1 MIYILINWFYICVTS
16 YILGSFLTR
25 KFQKLMH
32 YEKLTSVST
41 YIMTGIAVATVY
53 AGYFSAFAGVSL
65 AANVI
70 LILACAL
77 ILIFDRK
84 VLFQELKRQ
93 WGEQNV
99 LWLVI
104 YALIALVI
112 AYFCAGSNFV
122 YDSGLYH
129 AQSIRMVEDYGV
141 IKGIANVHERFGYNS
156 SYFCLAALYSM
167 KDIFGQSMHAVHGL
181 IATVL
186 CCASV
191 SGIVRRRGWQTVT
204 SRVCRLAP
212 ILYTIIIATEI
223 VSPATDYIT
232 VYFVMWIVIS
242 WADLIEDGEKKIAPY
257 AFLCIMAAFLVSLKL
272 TAACMALLVLYP
284 AYHLIKEKK
293 WKEIGICL
301 GLGILVAAPYFVR
314 NFFISGW
321 LIYPFEA
328 IDLFHVDW
336 KLPVETV
343 IGDAMDV
350 KVYARYLYDR
360 AAIDQTIFEWFP
372 TWWNGQ
378 KSVERWFSLAAFAA
392 IFAEVLNCVV
402 RSIMMIR
409 KTKNNPS
416 TLTNEGT
423 ENKTLT
429 VVRYGAFMFLKVVV
443 LISFLSW
450 LFTSPLHRY
459 GYAFVLT
466 LPLLLIGNWLDLF
479 QEQKVWLRVLS
490 VLCVGA
496 ACIILWIPS
505 YRMMK
510 DDILYLWN
518 QKSDTSHLVKQK
530 DYPNPSMLSEDLNG
544 ITIYYPEEAG
554 GQSWY
559 YAFPATNFGENIQ
572 YWENRG
578 DSVEDGFRHVN

>member
-1 MIYILINWFYICVTS
+1 MLYILINWFYICATA
-16 YILGSFLTR
+16 YILGAFFLR
-25 KFQKLMH
+25 RFQKLIH
-32 YEKLTSVST
+32 YENNMSVSAC
-41 YIMTGIAVATVY
+41 IMTGIAVATVY

-65 AANVI
+65 AANIVLLLACI
-70 LILACAL
+70 LILV
-77 ILIFDRK
+77 FDRK
-84 VLFQELKRQ
+84 MIFRDLKRQ
-93 WGEQNV
+93 CEEQNV
-99 LWLVI
+99 LWMIL
-104 YALIALVI
+104 YALIEFTI
-112 AYFCAGSNFV
+112 AYFCAGSDFV

-129 AQSIRMVEDYGV
+129 AQSIRMAEDYGV

-167 KDIFGQSMHAVHGL
+167 KDVFGQSMHAVHGL
-181 IATVL
+181 IATIL

-191 SGIVRRRGWQTVT
+191 SGIVRRHGWQTIT
-204 SRVCRLAP
+204 SCVCRFAP

-242 WADLIEDGEKKIAPY
+242 WADLIEDGEKEIAPY
-257 AFLCIMAAFLVSLKL
+257 AFFCIMAAFLVSLKL

-284 AYHLIKEKK
+284 AYRLIKEKK

-301 GLGILVAAPYFVR
+301 GLGIMVAAPYFVR

-328 IDLFHVDW
+328 IDVFNVDW

-360 AAIDQTIFEWFP
+360 TAIDKTIFEWFP

-392 IFAEVLNCVV
+392 IAAELLNLLLHG
-402 RSIMMIR
+402 IMKIR
-409 KTKNNPS
+409 KT
-416 TLTNEGT
+416 
-423 ENKTLT
+423 ENSHAT
-429 VVRYGAFMFLKVVV
+429 RYGAFLFLKVVV

-466 LPLLLIGNWLDLF
+466 LPLLLIGNWLDMF
-479 QEQKVWLRVLS
+479 KEQNLWLKVIS
-490 VLCVGA
+490 VMCAGVVCV
-496 ACIILWIPS
+496 ILWIPS
-505 YRMMK
+505 YRIIK
-510 DDILYLWN
+510 EDFFYLWN
-518 QKSDTSHLVKQK
+518 RKSDTSYLIKQK

-544 ITIYYPEEAG
+544 ITVYYPEEAG

-578 DSVEDGFRHVN
+578 DSVTDGFRHIN

>member
-1 MIYILINWFYICVTS
+1 
-16 YILGSFLTR
+16 
-25 KFQKLMH
+25 
-32 YEKLTSVST
+32 
-41 YIMTGIAVATVY
+41 
-53 AGYFSAFAGVSL
+53 
-65 AANVI
+65 
-70 LILACAL
+70 
-77 ILIFDRK
+77 
-84 VLFQELKRQ
+84 
-93 WGEQNV
+93 
-99 LWLVI
+99 
-104 YALIALVI
+104 
-112 AYFCAGSNFV
+112 
-122 YDSGLYH
+122 
-129 AQSIRMVEDYGV
+129 
-141 IKGIANVHERFGYNS
+141 
-156 SYFCLAALYSM
+156 
-167 KDIFGQSMHAVHGL
+167 
-181 IATVL
+181 
-186 CCASV
+186 
-191 SGIVRRRGWQTVT
+191 
-204 SRVCRLAP
+204 
-212 ILYTIIIATEI
+212 
-223 VSPATDYIT
+223 
-232 VYFVMWIVIS
+232 
-242 WADLIEDGEKKIAPY
+242 
-257 AFLCIMAAFLVSLKL
+257 
-272 TAACMALLVLYP
+272 
-284 AYHLIKEKK
+284 
-293 WKEIGICL
+293 
-301 GLGILVAAPYFVR
+301 
-314 NFFISGW
+314 
-321 LIYPFEA
+321 
-328 IDLFHVDW
+328 
-336 KLPVETV
+336 
-343 IGDAMDV
+343 MDV